1 MFFNDNNPLK
11 NETYDAGVST
21 GIKNYQIFQNH
32 PFFKWPL
39 WLNVSSDPKSKYFR
53 QITNP
58 LINNV
63 IADIL
68 PFTNFLSS
76 EKLMIDYSGMVSV
89 SYADWSF
96 EIWCIEDGILFRP
109 QENFDQV
116 KIKRNYMQN
125 ITSFISKTGK
135 INLSQTVFGART
147 DIDEAVIEVDCSYT
161 GTSESY
167 VIVAL
172 RPYNFSKLGTVKKA
186 EFIKEELIFKING
199 TKHAAMDQRP
209 DFIISE
215 NSNLPYNLSMEHISY
230 KSSCSEGLASVAAV
244 YKINKTGRK
253 IHLRIGLDDKNYI
266 KELNSNYKDLRDEF
280 VSYSGAV
287 LNNGFKLTISD
298 NEFQKWFYFL
308 KISCLNIRRNGLL
321 NSADGGLNYKNS
333 FWAIHGFNRMGYF
346 RESISIAD
354 TQISNLKIN
363 PKKIKKIDIV
373 NSCYLILSIAD
384 IFIKSRDSEYL
395 QSVFFTVKEKTF
407 FLLEISSKIK
417 KISDFYGKE
426 LNKSALYQRNY
437 EIMLICRSLKQAA
450 YLARCMGIFGDENRF
465 EKEFS
470 RIESLINTYLK
481 KYNSADY
488 IPDEE
493 FFISDIFSI
502 YPFRILS
509 SDDDVSQLMIEK
521 IKSIFG
527 DFPVYIKSL
536 GVDLFS
542 SAAAA
547 NAMLMLKHPD
557 ACQTVKAIMESGKT
571 AFSLSSYVNPQNG
584 AGVYTDDSSSLMSAV
599 FFSAVRNS
607 LFIDYPESLD
617 ILPVPNPDWFNPG
630 FEIIIENAPSR
641 FGVLSIHITSTL
653 SEVLIQFDKIPK
665 FIPPQLIINL
675 PFKAKIIPGE
685 DFILK
690 KEHNNSFFLNGWPS
704 IVRFVKK

>member
-11 NETYDAGVST
+11 NETYNANVST

-39 WLNVSSDPKSKYFR
+39 WLNVSLDPKSKYFS

-76 EKLMIDYSGMVSV
+76 EKLMIDYSGMISV

-96 EIWCIEDGILFRP
+96 EIWCIEDGTLFRP

-116 KIKRNYMQN
+116 KIKRNYIQN
-125 ITSFISKTGK
+125 LTSFISKAGK
-135 INLSQTVFGART
+135 FNLSQTVYGART
-147 DIDEAVIEVDCSYT
+147 DIDEAVIEIDCSYS
-161 GTSESY
+161 GTSDFH
-167 VIVAL
+167 VAVVL
-172 RPYNFSKLGTVKKA
+172 RPYNYSKLGTIKKA
-186 EFIKEELIFKING
+186 EFIKEELIFKTNG
-199 TKHAAMDQRP
+199 TKHAALDQKP
-209 DFIISE
+209 DFVISE
-215 NSNLPYNLSMEHISY
+215 NANLQFNLSMEHISY
-230 KSSCSEGLASVAAV
+230 KSTCSEGLASVAAV
-244 YKINKTGRK
+244 YKVNKAGRK

-287 LNNGFKLTISD
+287 LNSGFKLTISD

-321 NSADGGLNYKNS
+321 NSADGIQDYKKS

-354 TQISNLKIN
+354 TQISSLNIN
-363 PKKIKKIDIV
+363 PKKIKKIDII
-373 NSCYLILSIAD
+373 NSCYLILSISD

-407 FLLEISSKIK
+407 FLLGISSKIK
-417 KISDFYGKE
+417 KLSDFYGNE
-426 LNKSALYQRNY
+426 LNKADLYQKNY
-437 EIMLICRSLKQAA
+437 EIMLICGSLKQAA

-465 EKEFS
+465 EKEYS
-470 RIESLINTYLK
+470 RLEALIHTYLK
-481 KYNSADY
+481 KYNSIDY

-493 FFISDIFSI
+493 FFISDVFSI
-502 YPFRILS
+502 YPFQILS
-509 SDDDVSQLMIEK
+509 SGDELTLQIIEK

-527 DFPVYIKSL
+527 AFPVYVKSL
-536 GVDLFS
+536 GVDLFT
-542 SAAAA
+542 SASAA
-547 NAMLMLKHPD
+547 NAMLMLKHTD
-557 ACQTVKAIMESGKT
+557 ATETVKAIMESGKT

-584 AGVYTDDSSSLMSAV
+584 AAVYTDDSSSLMGAV
-599 FFSAVRNS
+599 FFSAIRNS

-617 ILPVPNPDWFNPG
+617 ILPVPNPEWFNPG

-641 FGVLSIHITSTL
+641 FGVLSIHITSSLT
-653 SEVLIQFDKIPK
+653 EVLIQFDKIPK

-675 PFKAKIIPGE
+675 PFKAKITPGE

-690 KEHNNSFFLNGWPS
+690 KEQNGSFFLNGWPS
-704 IVRFVKK
+704 LVRFVKK